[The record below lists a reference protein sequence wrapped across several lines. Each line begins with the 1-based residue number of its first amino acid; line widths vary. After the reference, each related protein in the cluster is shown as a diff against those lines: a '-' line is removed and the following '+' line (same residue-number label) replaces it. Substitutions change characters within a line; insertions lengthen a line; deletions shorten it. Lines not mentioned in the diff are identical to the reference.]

1 MSYLEGKLNPCFCD
15 LSFPKVFMVIE
26 TVCFCFFPLLF
37 FICFTYLLF
46 LLFFGDFSFYPA
58 PQVEHVVRE
67 EKTMAAY
74 ELIEIY
80 CELIMARLPMIESQ
94 KYVNV

>member
-1 MSYLEGKLNPCFCD
+1 MLFLFSQ
-15 LSFPKVFMVIE
+15 
-26 TVCFCFFPLLF
+26 LF
-37 FICFTYLLF
+37 FICCTCLLLF

-58 PQVEHVVRE
+58 PQVEHVDRE

-80 CELIMARLPMIESQ
+80 CELIVARLPVIESQ
-94 KYVNV
+94 KYVNE